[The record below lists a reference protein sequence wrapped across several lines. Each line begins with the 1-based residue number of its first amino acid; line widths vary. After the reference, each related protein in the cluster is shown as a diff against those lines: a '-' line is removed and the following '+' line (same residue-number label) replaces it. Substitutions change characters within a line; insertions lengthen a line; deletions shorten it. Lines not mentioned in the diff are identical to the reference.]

1 MFLSRDIKG
10 NAISEEKD
18 IIFLW
23 PEFLWMLEKHEELYF
38 GHKTFKNCGGLFIL
52 QKKFMHWCW
61 KPLTHYR
68 ELVKSGMSLIFVKY
82 SAGIKMNVTMKVTEK
97 THLFL

>member
-23 PEFLWMLEKHEELYF
+23 TEFLWMLEKHEELYF
-38 GHKTFKNCGGLFIL
+38 GHKTFENCGGLFIL
-52 QKKFMHWCW
+52 QKKLTHWC
-61 KPLTHYR
+61 
-68 ELVKSGMSLIFVKY
+68 
-82 SAGIKMNVTMKVTEK
+82 
-97 THLFL
+97 